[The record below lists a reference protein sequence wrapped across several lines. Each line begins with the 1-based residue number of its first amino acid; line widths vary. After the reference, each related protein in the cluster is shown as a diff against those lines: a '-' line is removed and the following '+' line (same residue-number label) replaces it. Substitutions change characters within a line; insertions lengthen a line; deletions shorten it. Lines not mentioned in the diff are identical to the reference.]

1 MSSVMVTKE
10 QVESVLRRVR
20 PFLQADGGDIEVV
33 ELSGKSAD
41 VRLTGMCAG
50 CPSALMTLHVG
61 VETALREEIPD
72 FETLRL
78 V

>member
-1 MSSVMVTKE
+1 MVTRE
-10 QVESVLRRVR
+10 QVESVLGRIR
-20 PFLQADGGDIEVV
+20 PLLQADGGDIELVDV
-33 ELSGKSAD
+33 SGNSAA

-61 VETALREEIPD
+61 VEVALREEIGE

-78 V
+78 L

>member
-1 MSSVMVTKE
+1 MITKS
-10 QVESVLRRVR
+10 QVESVLERVR
-20 PFLQADGGDIEVV
+20 PFLQADGGDIELV
-33 ELSGKSAD
+33 EVNGNSAD

-61 VETALREEIPD
+61 VEVALRDEIAE
-72 FETLRL
+72 FQTLRL